1 MFSNEPKM
9 EAYRLIDEM
18 SKIIF
23 DEDVKN
29 KMKNPRSNKFKFT
42 HPRYR
47 EGLKV

>member
-18 SKIIF
+18 SKIILVI

-29 KMKNPRSNKFKFT
+29 KTKNPR
-42 HPRYR
+42 
-47 EGLKV
+47 